1 MRVRTSDVVRR
12 SLRRTTSAL
21 GAATVAVMLGAGVV
35 GLGVV
40 GAGPAAAAP
49 TPSISPAQVQ
59 AQQWW
64 IGRLA
69 LRQTWAVSKG
79 AGVTVAVLDA
89 GVDATFGDLHGAVV
103 PGFVPGGSGSAQ
115 TDTDPAMHGTRMADE
130 IAGRGT
136 GFGLLGVARAAKIMP
151 VLVPHTD
158 TVAPTVTALGKLAAM
173 THPPAVVNMSY
184 GASEPCPAD
193 LQAAVR
199 RAVDRGMILV
209 AAAGNDGQAANPS
222 DTPANCAGVVAVGAV
237 DVNGRAW
244 AGTERQP
251 YVSLAGPG
259 VRMIGYDA
267 QTPSGYGYASGTSD
281 AAAIVSGIFAVM
293 RSHFPNM
300 AAREIVSRVLYTA
313 RQFSGAAHT
322 RTDSTGY
329 GVARPY
335 HALKDSVPANAP
347 NPVYDAVAALPGGGS
362 APSSSPAS
370 SSPSSSSPA
379 ASGPASA
386 PASAPHTVTQPGATS
401 SSGGG
406 LGTGVIVAIIVAII
420 AVALVVLVLLRR
432 RRPAQSA
439 PPDTHL
445 APPRV

>member
-222 DTPANCAGVVAVGAV
+222 EHAGELCRRRGSRRRRRERPGLGGHRTSALRVAGRS
-237 DVNGRAW
+237 GRADDRLRR
-244 AGTERQP
+244 ADTVRVRLRQWHQRCR
-251 YVSLAGPG
+251 GHR
-259 VRMIGYDA
+259 VRDL
-267 QTPSGYGYASGTSD
+267 
-281 AAAIVSGIFAVM
+281 AVM

-347 NPVYDAVAALPGGGS
+347 NPVYDAVAALPGGD
-362 APSSSPAS
+362 PR
-370 SSPSSSSPA
+370 
-379 ASGPASA
+379 
-386 PASAPHTVTQPGATS
+386 
-401 SSGGG
+401 
-406 LGTGVIVAIIVAII
+406 
-420 AVALVVLVLLRR
+420 RR
-432 RRPAQSA
+432 RRPRPRRPRPRRRQPRAR
-439 PPDTHL
+439 PPHRHRHRT
-445 APPRV
+445 P